1 MYQRADILDESEDLK
16 RPFWMSLG
24 LHGAVIVGL
33 LSASLFVTKPEPW
46 GSEDA
51 GGGAVGIA
59 VADSIPLPPSQGKPN
74 PLADNTESEIEAPK
88 EKVKETADKE
98 AIEKLL
104 AEDMSKLKSEKP
116 RNDVTNPLAK
126 DPNQLSSSTGAK
138 LSTPMLGKPG
148 VGGIGV
154 GSSAFGNQF
163 GAYLQAVQQRIS
175 SKWRASD
182 VNAQLKSPPPVLVSF
197 VILRNGEVKE
207 VKVLRSG
214 GDSTYDLSAQRA
226 VLEAGPFEP
235 LPQAYK
241 GSSALI
247 EVAFKLER

>member
-154 GSSAFGNQF
+154 GSSAFGTWR
-163 GAYLQAVQQRIS
+163 GMS
-175 SKWRASD
+175 SW
-182 VNAQLKSPPPVLVSF
+182 PVP
-197 VILRNGEVKE
+197 R
-207 VKVLRSG
+207 
-214 GDSTYDLSAQRA
+214 
-226 VLEAGPFEP
+226 
-235 LPQAYK
+235 
-241 GSSALI
+241 
-247 EVAFKLER
+247 